1 MINNYFYIIN
11 FWIQIFFDERNL
23 IKANKNT
30 IIKNKQTYYTR
41 FSRSIFI
48 LINEIKKDGNY
59 IIKILIKK

>member
-23 IKANKNT
+23 IKANQNT
-30 IIKNKQTYYTR
+30 IIKNKQTYYAR

-48 LINEIKKDGNY
+48 LINEIKKDGKY
-59 IIKILIKK
+59 IIKILFKK